1 MSIYTAVSGFQE
13 VRCIKNNLLGSNTY
27 LGIIKGSTDCIVID
41 PGLNSGAQME
51 CGEFGITPKAV
62 FCTHG
67 HFDHIGGAAHFHDTF
82 NLKAHLPAKDL
93 KTAKSSNFLLMA
105 LGFDERIVTPEFNII
120 NAENAEIKVGEI
132 NVKYHPAPGHTPG
145 SNIIQVNNAIFT
157 GDTLYSNGMGL
168 SGLPGEDTDILKA
181 TLLSIFETF
190 PHDYIVFP
198 GHGKPS
204 ILGDIL
210 KNNTKLIEFLD
221 STNQENKD
229 E

>member
-1 MSIYTAVSGFQE
+1 MSIYTAVSGFKE

-27 LGIIKGSTDCIVID
+27 LGILKDSNDCIIID
-41 PGLNSGAQME
+41 PGLDSDAQKE
-51 CGEFGITPKAV
+51 CGEGGITPKAV

-67 HFDHIGGAAHFHDTF
+67 HFDHIGGADYFHKHFD
-82 NLKAHLPAKDL
+82 LKANLPSKDL
-93 KTAKSSNFLLMA
+93 KIASSSNFLLMA

-120 NAENAEIKVGEI
+120 NADNAEIEVGSI

-145 SNIIQVNNAIFT
+145 SNIIQINNAIFT
-157 GDTLYSNGMGL
+157 GDTLYSNGIGL
-168 SGLPGEDTDILKA
+168 SGLPGEDTDTLKE

-204 ILGDIL
+204 ILGNIL
-210 KNNTKLIEFLD
+210 KNNTKLKGFLGK
-221 STNQENKD
+221 TNQEKND